1 MLAPFVDPAFHQ
13 EQPLPLLPLVGR
25 TMEMQVIHTL
35 LATVSNDLPVGA
47 RSLTL
52 SGEMGIGKTRLLAE
66 ACHEAR
72 ARGFDVLEMRAYE
85 SSLTFPY
92 FLFVEALRPVLRAA
106 TLDQLRSYVG
116 LPGAISSSVEEHPTA
131 ENISLTGTPLVT
143 SLTRLFPE
151 LPALVQ
157 IRPQEELLSP
167 DQEKFRLF
175 DAIATLFERL
185 AATRPLLI
193 CIDSLQWADSASLEM
208 ILYLTIRLRAS
219 RVALIGATRPAQGGQ
234 EQNEQDEVTMKR
246 AAETVTRVLME
257 LMQQG
262 MWLPLPLG
270 PLDAETMT
278 THIHALLPGILS
290 ENVLQLLL
298 AHSEGNPFFLEELVR
313 TLTLHGQLLLREDI
327 WEIKQPS
334 SIKLPASIVS
344 AVQRRLENISPACLE
359 LLSQASL
366 FGRAFPIDALAQV
379 VEHSEGNA
387 KHPGTTIQALL
398 DEAIQA
404 SLIARVPENEPE
416 DRLDLPDTGFHIT
429 LTQYI
434 FCQGIVQEIL
444 HATIPTQQMR
454 HLHGAIGQ
462 ALERCYDYEAPKHA
476 AELAAHYAAS
486 SERVAALRWS
496 LLAGEDATRQQAHR
510 RAISH
515 FRLSLQLLE
524 EGIPLP
530 LAGTSTPTPVQLHL
544 TIGELWFQLGE
555 LEQATVS
562 FQAALEQLHRQKS
575 ASPLLHA
582 RINRAL
588 ADAYRMQAR
597 YELAL
602 AHLQAASAA
611 FIEEE
616 WAVGGQEQEQSISWF
631 LERGTSAIAVM
642 TIEHAYSAEH
652 VLFLQAWATLDLLL
666 NHPEEAKERLWQA
679 HQLATALGDRSS
691 QAFALHLIGWIYGW
705 GEHIRDAIRF
715 QQQAHE
721 LYLSLGD
728 PFRAALG
735 EQGLGIIYQ
744 ALGEMET
751 AHSYTQR
758 GFELARRYGVRRV
771 MGWLYWNQGMM
782 ALNQGDWAS
791 SNTHLQHALQE
802 AQVEMN
808 ARLKP
813 VVLLAQAVLQFRRGL
828 WHEADPLF
836 QEAIQSATNTD
847 WFASTVAFYGHF
859 LAVTGRRAAARTYL
873 DRASALPELAGFSG
887 SFYIPF
893 LAEGYLHL
901 DTLELATPYFERI
914 THMRGFLYYGL
925 AVDRVL
931 GELAT
936 VTRNWDMAERAFE
949 DGLRLCRQAN
959 NQPEEA
965 AILYEQ
971 ARMTVARGESVQHIR
986 ILCEQARLLFL
997 QYHMQRSAA
1006 LVETLLE
1013 GVQALEPVKVS
1024 EVHTAGHVL
1033 HLKLSAREREVLQ
1046 LVAEGHTDREVADT
1060 LVLSPRTVNR
1070 HLSNIFVK
1078 LDVPGRAAAVAY
1090 AIRQGWV

>member
-1 MLAPFVDPAFHQ
+1 
-13 EQPLPLLPLVGR
+13 
-25 TMEMQVIHTL
+25 
-35 LATVSNDLPVGA
+35 
-47 RSLTL
+47 
-52 SGEMGIGKTRLLAE
+52 
-66 ACHEAR
+66 
-72 ARGFDVLEMRAYE
+72 
-85 SSLTFPY
+85 
-92 FLFVEALRPVLRAA
+92 
-106 TLDQLRSYVG
+106 
-116 LPGAISSSVEEHPTA
+116 
-131 ENISLTGTPLVT
+131 
-143 SLTRLFPE
+143 
-151 LPALVQ
+151 
-157 IRPQEELLSP
+157 
-167 DQEKFRLF
+167 
-175 DAIATLFERL
+175 
-185 AATRPLLI
+185 
-193 CIDSLQWADSASLEM
+193 
-208 ILYLTIRLRAS
+208 
-219 RVALIGATRPAQGGQ
+219 
-234 EQNEQDEVTMKR
+234 
-246 AAETVTRVLME
+246 
-257 LMQQG
+257 
-262 MWLPLPLG
+262 
-270 PLDAETMT
+270 
-278 THIHALLPGILS
+278 
-290 ENVLQLLL
+290 
-298 AHSEGNPFFLEELVR
+298 
-313 TLTLHGQLLLREDI
+313 
-327 WEIKQPS
+327 
-334 SIKLPASIVS
+334 
-344 AVQRRLENISPACLE
+344 
-359 LLSQASL
+359 
-366 FGRAFPIDALAQV
+366 
-379 VEHSEGNA
+379 
-387 KHPGTTIQALL
+387 
-398 DEAIQA
+398 
-404 SLIARVPENEPE
+404 
-416 DRLDLPDTGFHIT
+416 
-429 LTQYI
+429 
-434 FCQGIVQEIL
+434 
-444 HATIPTQQMR
+444 
-454 HLHGAIGQ
+454 
-462 ALERCYDYEAPKHA
+462 
-476 AELAAHYAAS
+476 
-486 SERVAALRWS
+486 
-496 LLAGEDATRQQAHR
+496 EDATRQQAHR

-524 EGIPLP
+524 EGIPP
-530 LAGTSTPTPVQLHL
+530 PPGDTPTPVQLHL
-544 TIGELWFQLGE
+544 TTGELWVQLGE

-562 FQAALEQLHRQKS
+562 FQAALEQFHQQKH
-575 ASPLLHA
+575 AAPLLQA

-588 ADAYRMQAR
+588 ADAYRMQAK

-602 AHLQAASAA
+602 AHLQAASVIFA
-611 FIEEE
+611 EEE
-616 WAVGGQEQEQSISWF
+616 WARGSQEQEKSVSWF
-631 LERGTSAIAVM
+631 FRRGTPSGGVM
-642 TIEHAYSAEH
+642 TMQHVYSAERL
-652 VLFLQAWATLDLLL
+652 LFLQARATLDLLL
-666 NHPEEAKERLWQA
+666 NHPEEAKETLWQA
-679 HQLATALGDRSS
+679 HQLATTLGDRSS

-744 ALGEMET
+744 ALGEIET

-791 SNTHLQHALQE
+791 SDTHLQQALQE
-802 AQVEMN
+802 AQAETN

-828 WHEADPLF
+828 WHEAEPLF

-847 WFASTVAFYGHF
+847 WFASAVALYGHF

-914 THMRGFLYYGL
+914 AQLRGFLYYGL

-931 GELAT
+931 GELAAI
-936 VTRNWDMAERAFE
+936 TRDWDTAERAFE

-971 ARMTVARGESVQHIR
+971 ARMAVARGEAVEHIR
-986 ILCEQARLLFL
+986 ALCEQARRLFL
-997 QYHMQRSAA
+997 QYDMQRAA
-1006 LVETLLE
+1006 GLVETLLE